1 MGNIKY
7 MDLWNERNNYNM
19 VPDHVKYW
27 TRSYLKGEL
36 RLLLLQHA
44 FYSVE
49 ENMS

>member
-1 MGNIKY
+1 MDLWTS
-7 MDLWNERNNYNM
+7 DLWNERHEYNV

-44 FYSVE
+44 FYSLE
-49 ENMS
+49 GNML